1 MEPGSASSGSEPRA
15 QSSRHSCGSTQG
27 SVWSVLYVFPFMV
40 STEAGPAS
48 TSEGGGWAD
57 NDTFPL
63 QSPRD
68 RSPALTGL
76 LPPFQ

>member
-27 SVWSVLYVFPFMV
+27 SVWSVMYVSPFMV

-57 NDTFPL
+57 NDTFP
-63 QSPRD
+63 
-68 RSPALTGL
+68 
-76 LPPFQ
+76 